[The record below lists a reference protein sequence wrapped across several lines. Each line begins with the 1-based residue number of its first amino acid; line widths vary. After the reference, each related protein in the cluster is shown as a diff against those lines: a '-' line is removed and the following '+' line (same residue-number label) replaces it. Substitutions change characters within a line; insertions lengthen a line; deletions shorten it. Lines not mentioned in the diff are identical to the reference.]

1 MKRDRP
7 VRLAITLA
15 LGLGLVGAAC
25 SSSDHSPASVS
36 SAAGKQLELRADMRK
51 LWEDH
56 ITWTRV
62 VIISAAAGLPDFDA
76 AAGRLLR
83 NQEDIGSAMKPFYGD
98 AAGDQLT
105 SLLKEHITTAADL
118 LKAAKANDSVA
129 QDQARSRWYDNANQI
144 AAFLSQANPKHWPL
158 SETTT
163 MMRDH
168 LDLTLAEAVARLSGD
183 YAGDVVAYDRVHDE
197 ILRMADMLSDGI
209 ISQFPKRFA

>member
-1 MKRDRP
+1 MKPDRP

-25 SSSDHSPASVS
+25 SSSDHSPASAS
-36 SAAGKQLELRADMRK
+36 SAAGKQLQLRADMRK

-129 QDQARSRWYDNANQI
+129 QDQARSRWYDNAHQI

-158 SETTT
+158 SDTAT
-163 MMRDH
+163 MMKDH
-168 LDLTLAEAVARLSGD
+168 LDLTLAEAVARLRGD
-183 YAGDVVAYDRVHDE
+183 YAGDVAAYDRGDDQN
-197 ILRMADMLSDGI
+197 L
-209 ISQFPKRFA
+209 